1 MYTFVL
7 VHRIYAMKPNSLVSA
22 TVTPDIILCPGCGGH
37 GSCDF
42 EGVLPQPQPSF
53 FLVECVCDPGWT
65 GRDVYTTALLLL
77 GGVCRSPSSWW
88 SVSVTL
94 DGQVGMYTLQLS
106 FFLVECVCDPGWTG
120 RDVYTTALLLLG
132 GVCL

>member
-1 MYTFVL
+1 
-7 VHRIYAMKPNSLVSA
+7 MKPNSLVSA

-65 GRDVYTTALLLL
+65 GRDVYTTAL
-77 GGVCRSPSSWW
+77 
-88 SVSVTL
+88 
-94 DGQVGMYTLQLS
+94 
-106 FFLVECVCDPGWTG
+106 FFFVECVCDPEWTG